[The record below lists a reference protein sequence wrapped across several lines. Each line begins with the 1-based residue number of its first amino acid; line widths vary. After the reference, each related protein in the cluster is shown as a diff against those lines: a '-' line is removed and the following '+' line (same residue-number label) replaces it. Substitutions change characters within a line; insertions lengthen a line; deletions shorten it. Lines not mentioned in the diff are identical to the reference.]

1 MHLMGE
7 EQLLQFLGQDSASTH
22 KFWTKYDSERQT
34 VQMSEETHAEQ
45 FTGQGSQDNV
55 VEL

>member
-22 KFWTKYDSERQT
+22 KFWTKYDSETQT
-34 VQMSEETHAEQ
+34 VQTEAEEQVAQ
-45 FTGQGSQDNV
+45 FVMQESQAMV